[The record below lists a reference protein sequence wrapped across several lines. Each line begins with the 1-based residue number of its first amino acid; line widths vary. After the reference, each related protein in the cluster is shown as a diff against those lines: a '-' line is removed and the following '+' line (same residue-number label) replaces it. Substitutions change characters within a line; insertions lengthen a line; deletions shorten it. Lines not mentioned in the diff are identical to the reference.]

1 MLDSLAP
8 SAPLLQRTKG
18 EARVRF
24 GAGMPARLLGLRQAG
39 SAKAILP
46 KMHGAAPEI
55 VFLNTS
61 GGLTGGDRLQ
71 YELELGEGAHAVA
84 TTQTAERAYRASAG
98 RAEIK
103 VDLRLGAGAELFWM
117 PQELILFDGASI
129 ARDLRVEMG
138 QGARLLLLESLV
150 FGRGAMGE
158 TVSRLHLRDR
168 REVWC
173 EGKRAMLEAIRMDDQ
188 DLSRQGAAGLGAY
201 RAVASLSLFDAA
213 AEDRL
218 APLRL
223 VLDDLRLT
231 GIEARASAWEGRI
244 TLRLA
249 AADPDLLRKAIAIAT
264 KTLSGRAL
272 PRVWPV

>member
-1 MLDSLAP
+1 MLDSLTP

-18 EARVRF
+18 EARVCF

-61 GGLTGGDRLQ
+61 GGLTGGDRLR
-71 YELELGEGAHAVA
+71 YELELGQGARAVA
-84 TTQTAERAYRASAG
+84 TTQTAERAYRANEG

-168 REVWC
+168 REVWR
-173 EGKRAMLEAIRMDDQ
+173 EGKRAMLEAIRMDDH
-188 DLSRQGAAGLGAY
+188 DLSRQGAAGLGAH

-249 AADPDLLRKAIAIAT
+249 AADPDPLRKAIAIAT

>member
-8 SAPLLQRTKG
+8 CAPSLQRTKG

-46 KMHGAAPEI
+46 KMHGAAPEV

-61 GGLTGGDRLQ
+61 GGLTGGDRLH
-71 YELELGEGAHAVA
+71 YELELGEGARAVA

-103 VDLRLGAGAELFWM
+103 VDLRLGARAELFWM

-168 REVWC
+168 REVWR
-173 EGKRAMLEAIRMDDQ
+173 EGKRTMLEAIRMDDN
-188 DLSRQGAAGLGAY
+188 DLSRQGAAGLGAH